1 MLPDHVNV
9 PLVVPVVSL
18 KVAGRTGVV
27 KLKNSWLVEKSSL
40 SSDKG
45 LTELFWVTATS
56 VLWSQS
62 AGLRKSRKSIL
73 LLQQQIFL
81 FKAQRIRAVTS
92 HILQLRYILF
102 CLYFRSKWPM
112 LHTFVLSQKSIKV
125 SEKKSWNKKTFF
137 FCKKASVL
145 HYFFI
150 HMSRVFVNSKTSP
163 TRMHFLY
170 HFPFVSFSVIHMI

>member
-1 MLPDHVNV
+1 M
-9 PLVVPVVSL
+9 
-18 KVAGRTGVV
+18 
-27 KLKNSWLVEKSSL
+27 
-40 SSDKG
+40 
-45 LTELFWVTATS
+45 
-56 VLWSQS
+56 
-62 AGLRKSRKSIL
+62 IL

-170 HFPFVSFSVIHMI
+170 HSPFVSFRPTSSQMSTFNFYYFLCNEFPTFFKNAIN